1 MRAGPRAGPRIMTG
15 LAASVAGEFRTKFGP
30 PDLLVRSPGRVNL
43 IGEHTDYNEGFVL
56 PAAVD
61 KAVYFALSARTDGRC
76 ELFAHDLIASYAT
89 DLRSTLSKSGLRW
102 PDYLL
107 GVVDQLRKAGRKVP
121 GFNCVFGGDV
131 PIGSGMSSSAAIE
144 GGLAF
149 GLNRLFDLG
158 LSPLELVKLAQKAEN
173 EFVGVRCGIM
183 DQFINIFGRPGKVL
197 KLDCRS
203 LEYQYYPFE
212 RPDLRIVLC
221 DTKVKR
227 ELASSEYN
235 VRRQQ
240 CEAGVALLA
249 RHKPG
254 IKSLRD
260 VTLDLLEGH
269 KGEFDAVIYRRCA
282 YVVQENSR
290 VEQACLDLERSDF
303 VSFGRRMNASH
314 AGLRDDYQV
323 SSAELDVLVEAAQR
337 VTGVLGSR
345 MMGAGFG
352 GCTINLVEERAV
364 GALTETATKAYQAA
378 FKAAPEV
385 YISRLSSGTEVIDA
399 SA

>member
-1 MRAGPRAGPRIMTG
+1 MPD
-15 LAASVAGEFRTKFGP
+15 LAASVAGEFRKRFGEP
-30 PDLLVRSPGRVNL
+30 GLLVRSPGRVNL

-61 KAVYFALSARTDGRC
+61 KAVYFALSARTDGRG
-76 ELFAHDLIASYAT
+76 ELHAHDLQASYAVE
-89 DLRSTLSKSGLRW
+89 LRPGLSKSGLRW

-107 GVVDQLRKAGRKVP
+107 GVVDQLQKAGKSAP

-149 GLNRLFDLG
+149 GLNRLFGLG
-158 LSPLELVKLAQKAEN
+158 LEPLELVKLAQKAEN

-203 LEYQYYPFE
+203 LEHRYYPFE

-249 RHKPG
+249 KHKPG
-254 IKSLRD
+254 IRSLRD

-269 KGEFDAVIYRRCA
+269 RKEFDPVIYKRCA
-282 YVVQENSR
+282 YVVQENAR
-290 VEQACLDLERSDF
+290 VEEACLDLERSDF
-303 VSFGRRMNASH
+303 VAFGRRMNASH

-323 SSAELDVLVEAAQR
+323 SSAELDILVDAAQR
-337 VTGVLGSR
+337 VKGVLGSR

-352 GCTINLVEERAV
+352 GCTINLVEEGAV
-364 GALTETATKAYQAA
+364 EALTEAANKAYQAA
-378 FKAAPEV
+378 FKTEPRV
-385 YISRLSSGTEVIDA
+385 YISRLSSGTEVLEGL
-399 SA
+399 S

>member
-1 MRAGPRAGPRIMTG
+1 MPE
-15 LAASVAGEFRTKFGP
+15 LAASVAGEFRKRFGEP
-30 PDLLVRSPGRVNL
+30 ALLVRSPGRVNL

-76 ELFAHDLIASYAT
+76 ELVAHDLKAAYSA
-89 DLRSTLSKSGLRW
+89 DLRSTLSRSGLRW

-121 GFNCVFGGDV
+121 GFSCVFGGDV

-149 GLNRLFDLG
+149 GLNKLFDLG
-158 LSPLELVKLAQKAEN
+158 LPPLELVKLAQRAEN

-203 LEYQYYPFE
+203 LEYTYYPFE

-235 VRRQQ
+235 VRRLQ
-240 CEAGVALLA
+240 CEAGVSLLA
-249 RHKPG
+249 KHRPEL
-254 IKSLRD
+254 KSLRD
-260 VTLDLLEGH
+260 VTLDLLEAH
-269 KGEFDAVIYRRCA
+269 RKELDPVIYRRCA
-282 YVVQENSR
+282 YVVQENAR
-290 VEQACLDLERSDF
+290 VEQACLDLKDSDF
-303 VSFGRRMNASH
+303 VSFGKRMNASH

-323 SSAELDVLVEAAQR
+323 SSPELDVLVEAAQG
-337 VTGVLGSR
+337 VKGVLGSR

-352 GCTINLVEERAV
+352 GCTINLVEEGAVGSLTEAAAKAYRAV
-364 GALTETATKAYQAA
+364 
-378 FKAAPEV
+378 FKADSQV
-385 YISRLSSGTEVIDA
+385 YISRLSSGTEA
-399 SA
+399 LEGLL